1 MPDQQ
6 SFNRPRPVQQN
17 FAPADIKGTLG
28 AHGIHVDDAT
38 LAKLDKYDTL
48 LLKWQ
53 KAINLVGPATL
64 EDRANRHFLDSVQ
77 LIRYLPSTDVTL
89 VDIGSGAGFP
99 GLVLAM
105 LGVREVHLV
114 ESDIRKATFLRE
126 VSRETS
132 LPVTIHDKRVESC
145 DISGMNVLTAR
156 ALAPLVDLLGY
167 MDRLGHGSP
176 ATVGLFLKGAQ
187 AEAEIEKARKKWD
200 FEVESFQSLTEPEAQ
215 ILRITALKQKCAR

>member
-1 MPDQQ
+1 MPDSQ

-17 FAPADIKGTLG
+17 FPPADIAGALA
-28 AHGIHVDDAT
+28 AHGIHVDQAA
-38 LAKLDKYDTL
+38 LARLNKYDVL

-53 KAINLVGPATL
+53 KAINLVGPTTL

-105 LGVREVHLV
+105 LGVRDVHLV

-132 LPVTIHDKRVESC
+132 LPVTIHDRRVEDC
-145 DISGMNVLTAR
+145 QIEGMQVLTAR

-167 MDRLGHGSP
+167 MYRLSDGRSD
-176 ATVGLFLKGAQ
+176 TTGLFLKGVQ
-187 AEAEIEKARKKWD
+187 AEAEIAKARKKWEFD
-200 FEVESFQSLTEPEAQ
+200 LEAFPSLTEPEAQ
-215 ILRITALKQKCAR
+215 ILRITALKPKGRT